1 MPKKSFLKMKKMYRD
16 VLIKSAIEVFNSKD
30 YQALKVADF
39 CKGMD
44 LPTGTFYE
52 YFENKE
58 DLCVY
63 LASLAYEKKFEALGK
78 DNIALFAYEKEG
90 FRLLSDE
97 MDEIGDITYDKIL
110 HCGVGFFARLFD
122 EYLLDMMM
130 PYNKEGIQEK
140 IEEGVYRGDINVELV
155 SYITALLSTFILHYF
170 DKYEVTQNKERE
182 DIIMGM
188 LRAVD
193 GILRKK

>member
-1 MPKKSFLKMKKMYRD
+1 
-16 VLIKSAIEVFNSKD
+16 
-30 YQALKVADF
+30 
-39 CKGMD
+39 
-44 LPTGTFYE
+44 
-52 YFENKE
+52 
-58 DLCVY
+58 
-63 LASLAYEKKFEALGK
+63 
-78 DNIALFAYEKEG
+78 
-90 FRLLSDE
+90 